1 MTGQRTKWIK
11 SEKKITRFTPY
22 RYICSKIGTGS
33 ILYPTLLAQHYRMF
47 PLTLIPPNQDGEP
60 QLVRDEH
67 SGRQLVRDEHSG
79 RAVAADLRRGPHL
92 LKGHS
97 ACQVTWVTPYC
108 SGTLKLVTQIKC
120 GSGSATLKKNTVHVR
135 VVEPTFFR
143 DIQHIR

>member
-11 SEKKITRFTPY
+11 SKKKITRFTPY

-33 ILYPTLLAQHYRMF
+33 ILYPTLLAQHYSMF

-97 ACQVTWVTPYC
+97 ACQVTWVTPSC
-108 SGTLKLVTQIKC
+108 SGTCDSNQVRLRLCNVK
-120 GSGSATLKKNTVHVR
+120 KKNTVHVR

>member
-33 ILYPTLLAQHYRMF
+33 ILYPTLLAQHYSMF

-67 SGRQLVRDEHSG
+67 SGWQLVRDEHSG

-108 SGTLKLVTQIKC
+108 SSTLKLVTQIKC